1 MTSNGNRMNTLRV
14 WHVRCT
20 YGCVMRL
27 LASTLL
33 VLFPAALLAQEPNP
47 TQTMGQQPP
56 PGGPNPIYRV
66 QVVSRSIQAVSYRN
80 RSGWTKIDFQ
90 GTSLAPQAK
99 GTADVNSR
107 LGHMEIKLDVKDLP
121 AARTFGSLYLSY
133 VLWAI
138 TPEGHAS
145 NLGEVVVDS
154 NGNFK
159 GDITSDLQAFGLII
173 TAEPYFS
180 VRQPSDVVVMENIVR
195 SDTLG
200 KIETVN
206 ANYELLPRGEY
217 RYHVAESQLHPVDL
231 NSNKKSP
238 LEIYE
243 AINAVQIAQYAKA
256 DQYAADTYQ
265 KAASLLTQAQDYEA
279 RKEWKPA
286 IMTAKEAAQQA
297 EDARTISL
305 RRQQQLALDQ
315 ERQEAA
321 ARQAAA
327 QKAAEDAQQQS
338 AIDAQQRQQAE
349 EQARLEAQQRAEA
362 EQAKQ
367 DADAARAQAAGEAQ
381 KAQQAAAEAD
391 RLRQQ
396 AETER
401 NQLREQLL
409 QQFNAILPTIE
420 TTRGLVVNMQDVLF
434 DTAKYTLKEPAK
446 IALARI
452 AGIVVSHPGL
462 NLQVEGYTDST
473 GGDEFNQRLSE
484 ERADTVR
491 DFLLTQGV
499 NAQNLTAV
507 GYGKNYPIASND
519 TTAGRKLNRRV
530 ELVVS
535 GEVIGVKIGVPP
547 SAQGPNMNQPP
558 NGAPTNQAP
567 PAQPP
572 ATGTTNPPHTR

>member
-1 MTSNGNRMNTLRV
+1 
-14 WHVRCT
+14 
-20 YGCVMRL
+20 MRL
-27 LASTLL
+27 LASALL
-33 VLFPAALLAQEPNP
+33 VLLPAMLPGQEPNP
-47 TQTMGQQPP
+47 TQSMSPQGVNQQPAQ
-56 PGGPNPIYRV
+56 GGPNPIFRV

-90 GTSLAPQAK
+90 GTSLAPQAR

-107 LGHMEIKLDVKDLP
+107 LGHMEVKLDVKNLP
-121 AARTFGSLYLSY
+121 AARTFGPLYLTY

-159 GDITSDLQAFGLII
+159 GDVTSDLQAFGLII

-195 SDTLG
+195 NDTMG
-200 KIETVN
+200 KIEAVD
-206 ANYELLPRGEY
+206 AKYELLPRGQYE
-217 RYHVAESQLHPVDL
+217 YHVPEAQLHPVDL

-238 LEIYE
+238 LELYE

-256 DQYAADTYQ
+256 DQFAGDTYQ
-265 KAASLLTQAQDYEA
+265 KASSLLSQAEDYEA

-305 RRQQQLALDQ
+305 RRQQQMALDQ
-315 ERQEAA
+315 ERQDAA

-327 QKAAEDAQQQS
+327 QQAAQQAQQQ
-338 AIDAQQRQQAE
+338 AEQEAQQKREAE
-349 EQARLEAQQRAEA
+349 ERARLEAQQRAQA

-367 DADAARAQAAGEAQ
+367 EADAARAQADAARAQAAAEAQ

-396 AETER
+396 AETEK

-409 QQFNAILPTIE
+409 QQFNSVLPTRE
-420 TTRGLVVNMQDVLF
+420 TPRGLVVNMQDVLF
-434 DTAKYTLKEPAK
+434 DTGKYTLKGPAK
-446 IALARI
+446 LALAKI
-452 AGIVVSHPGL
+452 AGIVGSHPGL

-473 GGDEFNQRLSE
+473 GTAELNQRLSE
-484 ERADTVR
+484 QRANAVR
-491 DFLLTQGV
+491 DFLMQQGV
-499 NAQNLTAV
+499 NTQNMTAI
-507 GYGKNYPIASND
+507 GYGENYPVAAND
-519 TTAGRKLNRRV
+519 TASGRQLNRRV

-547 SAQGPNMNQPP
+547 TQGPNMGPTPNQPP
-558 NGAPTNQAP
+558 TNQP
-567 PAQPP
+567 PMNRPP
-572 ATGTTNPPHTR
+572 ATTSTNPPQNR